1 MRRRRT
7 GMKKWAVL
15 AVILVVAVSVIY
27 LVMQRYTVRNV
38 LVEGNLHYTEEEIKQ
53 FVMSGPLGDNSLY
66 LSFAYRNKGVR
77 NIPFVDVMDV
87 DILAPDTIQITV
99 YEKALAGYIEYMDSY
114 MYFDKDGYVVEC
126 ADVKTQ
132 GIPLVAGLSFDHM
145 ILGEKL
151 PVADEKVFHT
161 VMELTKLI
169 DKYELSSER
178 IFFSSSGD
186 ITIYFGEVKAAFGND
201 SANLENKMMRIPQ
214 LLKKLQG
221 KKGTL
226 RMENL
231 TEDKTDITFQIEE

>member
-15 AVILVVAVSVIY
+15 AVILVVVVSVIY

-151 PVADEKVFHT
+151 PVADEKVFYT